1 MLRIKKNIEAVKKDL
16 RLLHRVPYPFEGAFD
31 FLAVLVMRKWDHMKE
46 TKLSAYFKKTWTL
59 DRKQWSRCHMFPGD
73 PSTNNGQERKNR
85 VLKELQN
92 KKRLP
97 LQSYFPMVFD
107 VLRKQS
113 ADVLNVRTAPDA
125 LVITQKM
132 WREVQVRHSAYLY
145 SHNLQPQL

>member
-1 MLRIKKNIEAVKKDL
+1 MKDI

-31 FLAVLVMRKWDHMKE
+31 FLAVLVMKKWDHMKE
-46 TKLSAYFKKTWTL
+46 MALSAYFKKTWTL
-59 DRKQWSRCHMFPGD
+59 DRKQWGRCHMVPGD

-92 KKRLP
+92 HKRLP
-97 LQSYFPMVFD
+97 LASYFPMVFD

-113 ADVLNVRTAPDA
+113 ADILNVRAAPDT

-132 WREVQVRHSAYLY
+132 WRDVQVRHSACLHT
-145 SHNLQPQL
+145 HNPQP